1 MFVLDQARSSC
12 LQACLLRAWLRTRAG
27 IRILNVTGVQRSV
40 SGRTFT
46 LTRSI
51 VQAKEDRHISPPPYS
66 NRQRPQ
72 RSSRD
77 RSRRRRSTP
86 ARMLF
91 VNCHAASAELCLAAV
106 SILPC
111 VTGPF
116 DSLVHSLLVALVFF
130 DFTLLAHH
138 STQLTPRSHRQVS
151 RPYLQRLNRGRGH
164 SGSQEYFKTK
174 TKYAETRVVLPTAA
188 GLLFSIVEQD
198 CACRAGSESC
208 QPSAPST
215 TNQRRLLG
223 RCVSTDYVQR
233 SVGFTDQSRLLRLS
247 CLHHHHTRTRDLQAG
262 KLER

>member
-66 NRQRPQ
+66 KRQRPQ
-72 RSSRD
+72 GSSRD

-91 VNCHAASAELCLAAV
+91 VNCHAASAELCLADV

-116 DSLVHSLLVALVFF
+116 DSLVQSLLVALIFL

-138 STQLTPRSHRQVS
+138 SHHAVHRQVP
-151 RPYLQRLNRGRGH
+151 RPYLQRHNRGRGH

-174 TKYAETRVVLPTAA
+174 TKYAENPGGASDSCWTSLFHCGA
-188 GLLFSIVEQD
+188 GL
-198 CACRAGSESC
+198 CM
-208 QPSAPST
+208 
-215 TNQRRLLG
+215 
-223 RCVSTDYVQR
+223 
-233 SVGFTDQSRLLRLS
+233 QSR
-247 CLHHHHTRTRDLQAG
+247 
-262 KLER
+262 